1 MQVKRVAIIH
11 QAPVYNDF
19 SGGGNLIKFIYE
31 SLSKLKYKV
40 VVFSIG
46 PDDKIF
52 KSKNFFEEV
61 TAGLSGIDQGK
72 LKYRLYDALYLLFFD
87 GLKTTEIMS
96 NNYQLINKVANFE
109 PEFVFFSTYALSP
122 LISKIKYIMPKTKFV
137 AFTDSYKQIELAF
150 DAFLNTKLGSL
161 FKFFKLE
168 KFIKIKYLDSKLYL
182 YQKMLEV
189 ADTVIFTTPIDENDT
204 LKAYKSI
211 LKNKRTVSI
220 PVVPPNTN
228 QIVAKNIP
236 SKHHNHFTI
245 GFVGSYDYLPNKEA
259 IDLILNIIAPK
270 CLANKFLIIGQG
282 VPRKHLANVEF
293 LGFVNDIATIA
304 KDVDLWL
311 APLRKGVGIKTKI
324 YTYIKYNRP
333 IIGTSIAFAGY
344 NVKNNVNCII
354 GNEIKDY
361 PTIIKNLE
369 SNRTLYNKLLKNT
382 HTLMNFSEKEI
393 LTKFKNILV

>member
-1 MQVKRVAIIH
+1 MRVKRVAIIH
-11 QAPVYNDF
+11 QAPVYSDF
-19 SGGGNLIKFIYE
+19 SGGGNLIKFIYD

-46 PDDKIF
+46 PGDKIF

-72 LKYRLYDALYLLFFD
+72 LKYRLYDALYLLLF
-87 GLKTTEIMS
+87 GRLKTPEMMS
-96 NNYQLINKVANFE
+96 NNYQLIDKVADFE
-109 PEFVFFSTYALSP
+109 PEFVFFSTYALSS

-150 DAFLNTKLGSL
+150 DTFLNTKLGSL
-161 FKFFKLE
+161 FRFFKLE
-168 KFIKIKYLDSKLYL
+168 KFIKIKYLDSKLQL

-204 LKAYKSI
+204 SKAYKNI
-211 LKNKRTVSI
+211 LKNKKTISI
-220 PVVPPNTN
+220 PVVPSNIS

-245 GFVGSYDYLPNKEA
+245 GFIGSYDYLPNKEA

-270 CLANKFLIIGQG
+270 CPANKFLIIGQG
-282 VPRKHLANVEF
+282 VPRKRLANVEF
-293 LGFVNDIATIA
+293 LGFVNNITTIA

-324 YTYIKYNRP
+324 HMYIKYNRP

-344 NVKNNVNCII
+344 NAKNNVNCII

-369 SNRTLYNKLLKNT
+369 SNRILYNKLLKNT
-382 HTLMNFSEKEI
+382 HTLMNFSEKGI

>member
-1 MQVKRVAIIH
+1 MRVKRVAIVH

-19 SGGGNLIKFIYE
+19 SGGGNLIKFIYD

-46 PDDKIF
+46 PEDKIF

-72 LKYRLYDALYLLFFD
+72 LKYRLYDALCLLFF
-87 GLKTTEIMS
+87 GRLKTTEIMS
-96 NNYQLINKVANFE
+96 NTYQLINKVANFK
-109 PEFVFFSTYALSP
+109 PEIVFFSTYALSP
-122 LISKIKYIMPKTKFV
+122 LIIKIKYIMPKTKFV

-150 DAFLNTKLGSL
+150 DTFLNTKLGSL
-161 FKFFKLE
+161 FRFFKLE
-168 KFIKIKYLDSKLYL
+168 RFIKIRYLDSKLQL

-204 LKAYKSI
+204 SKAYKNI
-211 LKNKRTVSI
+211 LKNKKTISI
-220 PVVPPNTN
+220 PVVPSNIS

-245 GFVGSYDYLPNKEA
+245 GFIGSYDYLPNKEA

-324 YTYIKYNRP
+324 NTYIKYNRP
-333 IIGTSIAFAGY
+333 IIGTGIAFAGY
-344 NVKNNVNCII
+344 NAKNNVNCII
-354 GNEIKDY
+354 SNEIKDY